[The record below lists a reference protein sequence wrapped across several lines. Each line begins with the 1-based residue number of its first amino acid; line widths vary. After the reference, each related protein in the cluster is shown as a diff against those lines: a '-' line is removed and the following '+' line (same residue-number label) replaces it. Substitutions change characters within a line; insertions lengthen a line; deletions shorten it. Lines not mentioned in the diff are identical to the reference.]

1 MKMNDDV
8 SLISMHHEMK
18 ILRFSNEKNFNFLSI
33 FSFAKRGSQKKNHND
48 LFGRR
53 FGL

>member
-1 MKMNDDV
+1 MNKDI

-18 ILRFSNEKNFNFLSI
+18 ILRFSDEKIENFPGI

-48 LFGRR
+48 LFDRR
-53 FGL
+53 ALL